1 MLIIWKFL
9 IIYYLF
15 HLMNNKHIDLKYI
28 QQLMILIDII
38 KHMIDILILMIKI
51 ITKRNVNI

>member
-1 MLIIWKFL
+1 
-9 IIYYLF
+9 
-15 HLMNNKHIDLKYI
+15 MNNKHIDLKYI